1 MRGIGAAVG
10 AGLALAAL
18 AAAPAMAAGE
28 LSVGQRLDDR
38 REVAAGTRAQV
49 LGFEDGRFYAQG
61 WHITGEMGGIVTPPL
76 KLLDSVSFGVD
87 GQWIGKAT
95 QFTSGAGYVRYDLP
109 RTAGI
114 DVERTDVAPDGV
126 RGALLGLELR
136 NPGNGA
142 RTVRIQVDA
151 HSELMGQYPWGFD
164 NAVPRASDNAP
175 DTGAYADGRLVVPR
189 HRTAPA
195 RGGSARLHR
204 DGRLRSR
211 AGDRRGRPGS
221 LRPERHGPRA
231 LPPDQTPAPMPKDCD
246 DGPFGKGTGGRLTY
260 ELRLPAGGSRSLWI
274 GVAGS
279 DDSPADARSALRKL
293 TRDPGR
299 ALREKQRTRRQ
310 LARWTQLWL
319 PGDQQLQDSIEWGK
333 QNLADLTQEAT
344 GLDLRWTNQ
353 GKEWT
358 HVGSLARMRWIGAG
372 YPDYPW
378 LFGVDGEYTAHASVS
393 LGQFE
398 AIEDHLRALRDI
410 SDQLSNR
417 SGVVVHE
424 VVSDGSIWFGRD
436 GRRTNP
442 DGTICRTTS
451 TRTRSSSSRP
461 RWRWSGAGPGTTAS
475 ATRCSTS
482 WAAAS
487 TTWPRSSTTT
497 ATAGRRATATSSGPA
512 WARRSST
519 TPSTTSARSTT
530 TPTWRGP
537 RA

>member
-1 MRGIGAAVG
+1 M
-10 AGLALAAL
+10 
-18 AAAPAMAAGE
+18 
-28 LSVGQRLDDR
+28 
-38 REVAAGTRAQV
+38 
-49 LGFEDGRFYAQG
+49 
-61 WHITGEMGGIVTPPL
+61 
-76 KLLDSVSFGVD
+76 
-87 GQWIGKAT
+87 
-95 QFTSGAGYVRYDLP
+95 
-109 RTAGI
+109 
-114 DVERTDVAPDGV
+114 APDGV
-126 RGALLGLELR
+126 RGALLGLELS
-136 NPGNGA
+136 NPGSGA
-142 RTVRIQVDA
+142 RTVRVQVDA

-164 NAVPRASDNAP
+164 GVVPNASDNAP
-175 DTGAYADGRLVVPR
+175 DTGAYAGGRLVFRDTGQLPGEAAP
-189 HRTAPA
+189 HSYTAMVGSDREPV
-195 RGGSARLHR
+195 RGAVGPGHYGPNGMGRKCSAT
-204 DGRLRSR
+204 
-211 AGDRRGRPGS
+211 A
-221 LRPERHGPRA
+221 E
-231 LPPDQTPAPMPKDCD
+231 PAPMPKECD
-246 DGPFGKGTGGRLTY
+246 DGPFGKGTGGRLAY
-260 ELRLPAGGSRSLWI
+260 EIRLRAGGSRTLWI

-279 DDSPADARSALRKL
+279 DDSPADARSALRRL
-293 TRDPGR
+293 TRDPAR
-299 ALREKQRTRRQ
+299 ALREKQRARRQ

-319 PGDQQLQDSIEWGK
+319 PGDPQLQDSIEWGK

-344 GLDLRWTNQ
+344 DLDLRWTNQ

-410 SDQLSNR
+410 SDQLSDR

-424 VVSDGSIWFGRD
+424 VVADGSIYFGSD

-442 DGTICRTTS
+442 DGATRTTS

-461 RWRWSGAGPGTTAS
+461 RSRSSGAGPGTTGS

-482 WAAAS
+482 WAAGS

-497 ATAGRRATATSSGPA
+497 ATAGRRATATSSGRG

-519 TPSTTSARSTT
+519 TRSTTSARSTT
-530 TPTWRGP
+530 TPSWRGP

>member
-1 MRGIGAAVG
+1 MLLWSRLGAGGASRRSGDGGRRAVG
-10 AGLALAAL
+10 RPATRRPPRGRGGHAGPGPRVRGRAVLRPGLAHHGGDGRHRH
-18 AAAPAMAAGE
+18 APAQAARLGLVRDRRPVDRQGDAVHE
-28 LSVGQRLDDR
+28 RRRLRPLRPAAHGGDRRGAHRRRAGRRPRRAARARAAQPGQR
-38 REVAAGTRAQV
+38 
-49 LGFEDGRFYAQG
+49 
-61 WHITGEMGGIVTPPL
+61 
-76 KLLDSVSFGVD
+76 
-87 GQWIGKAT
+87 
-95 QFTSGAGYVRYDLP
+95 GA
-109 RTAGI
+109 
-114 DVERTDVAPDGV
+114 
-126 RGALLGLELR
+126 
-136 NPGNGA
+136 
-142 RTVRIQVDA
+142 TVRIQVDA

-164 NAVPRASDNAP
+164 GVVPRASDNAP
-175 DTGAYADGRLVVPR
+175 DTGAYAGGRLVFRDTGQLPGEAAPHSYTAMVGSDREPVRGAVGPGHYGPNGMGRTCVP
-189 HRTAPA
+189 
-195 RGGSARLHR
+195 
-204 DGRLRSR
+204 
-211 AGDRRGRPGS
+211 
-221 LRPERHGPRA
+221 PRIA
-231 LPPDQTPAPMPKDCD
+231 PAPMPKDCD

-260 ELRLPAGGSRSLWI
+260 ELKLPAGGSKSLWI

-279 DDSPADARSALRKL
+279 DESPADARSALRKL
-293 TRDPGR
+293 TRDPAR
-299 ALREKQRTRRQ
+299 ALREKQRTRKQ

-319 PGDQQLQDSIEWGK
+319 PGDPQLQDSIEWGK

-378 LFGVDGEYTAHASVS
+378 LFGVDGEYTAHAWSRS
-393 LGQFE
+393 
-398 AIEDHLRALRDI
+398 ASSRRSRTTCARCATSPTSSAPARASSSTR
-410 SDQLSNR
+410 SCPTAR
-417 SGVVVHE
+417 SGSAATVA
-424 VVSDGSIWFGRD
+424 GRM
-436 GRRTNP
+436 RTAP
-442 DGTICRTTS
+442 SRTTS

-482 WAAAS
+482 WAVAS

-497 ATAGRRATATSSGPA
+497 TMAGRRATATWSGPG